1 MTGRNKSLVWPGP
14 VLQFFFLLWIF
25 QNNHKT
31 KKSKKLKTTTRK
43 KRKETGGAISI
54 ERILGAI
61 DFNRSWRDFVFGRLV
76 IKKKTIKKERKKKKK
91 ERVVD
96 ERGESFRKNNRGM
109 IRKQYFSSVFIFLSW
124 FSFVFFWSSS
134 SSYFCSFFSKWRP
147 WNAPGGR
154 AAQSAPHW
162 IKKKLGKEK
171 LGSGRT
177 RSQNSVKLGKSNDHV
192 TVGVWNTPVP
202 WRAPVGSD
210 EAEMD
215 ENR

>member
-124 FSFVFFWSSS
+124 FSFVFLLVVVVVVFLFLLLKMASV
-134 SSYFCSFFSKWRP
+134 KRP
-147 WNAPGGR
+147 GR
-154 AAQSAPHW
+154 
-162 IKKKLGKEK
+162 
-171 LGSGRT
+171 SGR
-177 RSQNSVKLGKSNDHV
+177 SISAALNLKKNSVKKN
-192 TVGVWNTPVP
+192 
-202 WRAPVGSD
+202 
-210 EAEMD
+210 
-215 ENR
+215 